1 MEVKGQA
8 FLDLQERGTPRAH
21 VPVRASD
28 GEINGPILLIMLGDR
43 AVVGG

>member
-1 MEVKGQA
+1 M
-8 FLDLQERGTPRAH
+8 PRAH

-28 GEINGPILLIMLGDR
+28 GEIYGAILLMVLGDQ